1 MRGIATPRIL
11 GCTKIGCVLH
21 TFQVRTFRAEA
32 ARAGIESLSRA
43 GLPWDAFGME
53 ALDILERAVPFEGV
67 CLATIDPST
76 TLVTSSIKV
85 GIEDPCEELFAH
97 HEYVEDRVSLF
108 TDLARRDVG
117 VSILHDET
125 AGDPYR
131 SSRFRDLIEPHFG
144 FGHELRAAIKAGRR
158 TWGGMAV
165 YRAHES
171 SGFSPAEAD
180 FVQSVSG
187 LLARGVRAGLIA
199 TTAEARAE
207 WAEPLDGPAVVVFD
221 AHGEVELA
229 TPGAEQRVEELG
241 GSLWADPPPALT
253 STVAAARSLQAG
265 RTGSVPRL
273 TVRSRTGEW
282 LVVHAS
288 PLAGRGE
295 GTRIAVTIEQAGAAA
310 VFPLVVAAFGLTG
323 REGEVVERV
332 LRGDSTAEIARRLH
346 MSPYTVQDHL
356 KSVFA
361 KAGVTSRRELMST
374 VFFDHYAARKNSAV
388 RCDGWFDDATTDRE

>member
-1 MRGIATPRIL
+1 MYPVWR
-11 GCTKIGCVLH
+11 VLH
-21 TFQVRTFRAEA
+21 TYPVRTFRAEA
-32 ARAGIESLSRA
+32 ARAGIETLSRA
-43 GLPWDAFGME
+43 GLPWDMFGME
-53 ALDILERAVPFEGV
+53 ALDVLGRAVPFEGV
-67 CLATIDPST
+67 CFATIDPAT

-85 GIEDPCEELFAH
+85 GIDDPCEEIFAH

-125 AGDPYR
+125 AGDPHR
-131 SSRFRDLIEPHFG
+131 SSRFRELIEPVFG
-144 FGHELRAAIKAGRR
+144 FGHEMRVAMKAGRK

-180 FVQSVSG
+180 FVRSVSG
-187 LLARGVRAGLIA
+187 LMALGVRAGLIA
-199 TTAEARAE
+199 TTAQARTD
-207 WAEPLDGPAVVVFD
+207 WAAPLDGPAVVIFD
-221 AHGEVELA
+221 AAGDVEMA

-241 GSLWADPPPALT
+241 GSLWTSPPPALT

-295 GTRIAVTIEQAGAAA
+295 GTRIAVTIEKAGASAL
-310 VFPLVVAAFGLTG
+310 FPLVVAAFGLTG
-323 REGEVVERV
+323 REGDVVERV
-332 LRGDSTAEIARRLH
+332 LRGDSTTEIARRLH
-346 MSPYTVQDHL
+346 LSPYTVQDHL

-374 VFFDHYAARKNSAV
+374 VFFDHYATRKNGAV
-388 RCDGWFDDATTDRE
+388 GCDGWFDDAAPDAG